1 MPRMSPVLMASLRW
15 TCFWQR
21 QNSLHVV
28 DNFVPTLSRF
38 LHVLLEVAYVEVL
51 GVSLTFQVGCDECY
65 EFSVVVS
72 YDEGALFLGCGLRH
86 LFLGY
91 SFTNC
96 LKFSVEGFTVG
107 FDSAYGKTETGTHLN
122 QLGM

>member
-1 MPRMSPVLMASLRW
+1 MSRMSLVLMPSLRW

-28 DNFVPTLSRF
+28 DKFVPALSRF
-38 LHVLLEVAYVEVL
+38 LHVLLEVSHVEAL
-51 GVSLTFQVGCDECY
+51 GVSLTFQVCCDECY

-72 YDEGALFLGCGLRH
+72 YDEGSLFLGCGFGY
-86 LFLGY
+86 LFLGD
-91 SFTNC
+91 SFADC

-107 FDSAYGKTETGTHLN
+107 FDSSYGKAEVAH
-122 QLGM
+122 